1 MPGCLP
7 LLNGHFDV
15 VAPANGECGL
25 LSKTALLA
33 IACLLVTPHYF
44 LNRPCGLG
52 ACLIALARRHVN
64 NPIFTGEKHRVATPR
79 SEKTWCC
86 LFFFFFFP
94 LSLVVPCFFW
104 GLRWHPLP
112 SPTGRGERKGFTSV
126 PKGSLSPSPK
136 VSRVHS

>member
-7 LLNGHFDV
+7 LLNGHFDG

-25 LSKTALLA
+25 LSKTALIA

-79 SEKTWCC
+79 SERTWC
-86 LFFFFFFP
+86 FFFFFSFLWWSP
-94 LSLVVPCFFW
+94 VFFGVFVGTAPFTDREGEK
-104 GLRWHPLP
+104 GLQVFQRGP
-112 SPTGRGERKGFTSV
+112 SGQVQKYLTFIAS
-126 PKGSLSPSPK
+126 
-136 VSRVHS
+136 